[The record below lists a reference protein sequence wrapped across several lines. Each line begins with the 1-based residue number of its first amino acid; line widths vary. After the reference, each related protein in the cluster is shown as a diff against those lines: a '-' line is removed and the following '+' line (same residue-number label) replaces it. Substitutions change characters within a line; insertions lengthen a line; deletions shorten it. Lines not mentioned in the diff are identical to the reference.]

1 MQDSYECELC
11 GMEVSEADS
20 ETHDD
25 LAHEVIVSRDG
36 SRGIYLS
43 EVFVEDACAILKV
56 ELPTDWEEVK
66 KAYYDPEDFKPSEGS
81 DISFESMDYL
91 RETYESLLGDK
102 GFLTEWNDGYLIYRT
117 REPYVLLSDGETF
130 TSLEGCRVVWASSD
144 TESLKDADL
153 KEYAKPSYSYKPS
166 ARPEGGLTLEKAT
179 EAIPTC
185 LPTYVTETE

>member
-1 MQDSYECELC
+1 MTDTFECELC

-20 ETHDD
+20 ERHND
-25 LAHEVIVSRDG
+25 LAHEVIVTRDG

-56 ELPTDWEEVK
+56 ELPTDWELVKRAYDNEEVK
-66 KAYYDPEDFKPSEGS
+66 GSDGETIDPEAMDWERDRLEG
-81 DISFESMDYL
+81 
-91 RETYESLLGDK
+91 LLGDK
-102 GFLTEWNDGYLIYRT
+102 GFLTDWNDGYMIYRT

-144 TESLKDADL
+144 VESLKDADL
-153 KEYAKPSYSYKPS
+153 KEYRVSYFEEVNDDTDRTSFVKRTKS
-166 ARPEGGLTLEKAT
+166 V
-179 EAIPTC
+179 PTC